1 MKKRFMLV
9 AVLLGSLALASCVD
23 DKESDSVTAIRNAKV
38 ERLKAAAALDYAN
51 AAREQAEAAIK
62 QAKAEYDK
70 QELAERLEKI
80 KAEYAAAIELANS
93 QAAASKQTAFNNAS
107 ELLSDAYG
115 KYEDAVG
122 KLQGLNG
129 TLIEKEVDLALA
141 TADSSKA
148 EQTFKETMRQQ
159 ELIIAQKKA
168 QIERLNALAEVQ
180 DDKDA
185 LQKEMDD
192 LAAAAYTL
200 EKVDKVNA
208 EQAIEAAQEK
218 QETAWAL
225 VNPDMPGSILEPTS
239 PALTPNP
246 VPTMTRPTE
255 EERPRRENYTDD
267 PAGEA
272 AFQNALQ
279 RWQDAVNR
287 YDDAWSTYYNI
298 GYNNRILMDIYHAQ
312 QEAYRQS
319 LYDMVEYKNGLSA
332 YVANALILNEYA
344 SEVVGVTPFFSVPN
358 DPEDIAIEESLETEE
373 LLVFEPAA
381 ASTFETSRLAVER
394 DFEDAIAY
402 VKKFQ
407 IGHPESEEG
416 AGDATGVEE
425 RILGAK
431 EALKTAQENL
441 KTAQEADEPDA
452 EEITRLQRVV
462 EDAQVAL
469 KRVEE
474 EKEGYLAD
482 IKDYEEELAAFKKAL
497 AAVATGGDNEKAYQ
511 EAVKNYVAATQEV
524 LKANYEL
531 KIIEDQ
537 IEEIGIPEWNED
549 TTPAGT
555 GNGTYSQLAALW
567 NGTADVKELIAD
579 CEAAIADA
587 EKVIAKG
594 ASMSSGSI
602 STGSWSS
609 DSFTGSPA
617 DIIELLQMEIDI
629 LKEKITLQEAI
640 VAEYKAALEAII
652 NGED

>member
-1 MKKRFMLV
+1 
-9 AVLLGSLALASCVD
+9 
-23 DKESDSVTAIRNAKV
+23 
-38 ERLKAAAALDYAN
+38 
-51 AAREQAEAAIK
+51 
-62 QAKAEYDK
+62 
-70 QELAERLEKI
+70 
-80 KAEYAAAIELANS
+80 
-93 QAAASKQTAFNNAS
+93 
-107 ELLSDAYG
+107 
-115 KYEDAVG
+115 
-122 KLQGLNG
+122 
-129 TLIEKEVDLALA
+129 
-141 TADSSKA
+141 
-148 EQTFKETMRQQ
+148 
-159 ELIIAQKKA
+159 
-168 QIERLNALAEVQ
+168 
-180 DDKDA
+180 
-185 LQKEMDD
+185 
-192 LAAAAYTL
+192 
-200 EKVDKVNA
+200 
-208 EQAIEAAQEK
+208 
-218 QETAWAL
+218 
-225 VNPDMPGSILEPTS
+225 
-239 PALTPNP
+239 
-246 VPTMTRPTE
+246 
-255 EERPRRENYTDD
+255 
-267 PAGEA
+267 
-272 AFQNALQ
+272 
-279 RWQDAVNR
+279 
-287 YDDAWSTYYNI
+287 
-298 GYNNRILMDIYHAQ
+298 MDIYHAQ

-602 STGSWSS
+602 STGSWSY